1 MGGPGRERA
10 PFLRE
15 SERRPPSACV
25 PAPARPPHHLAGAD
39 NKFSQVAQVT
49 TARGHVA
56 PARGGGPGRDAPG
69 AREHARRGRRR
80 RRRRGP
86 GPGRRG
92 ARRGGARRAG
102 RGGYRRRRRSGRA
115 SRRGGGGRGGE
126 GVLPAVPVRP
136 QGPLRRRVTGGEPAG
151 RQGRRARRG
160 GGRRGPGDA
169 VAGRDAERGEPEQ
182 VHRGARERAVG
193 APEGPRPAP
202 GAGLLR
208 PHRRAARAGGER
220 GQVDRGPRPARAA
233 RLRADGQGLPG
244 PGERGGRR
252 EPARHERGGPDPPD
266 ALPLAGPRG
275 GVPVHAVLHGVDVLH
290 DGGECI
296 SHPRR
301 TRARSGGGR
310 RRGTGD

>member
-1 MGGPGRERA
+1 MHLTAPPTGDVAPPGRGGPG
-10 PFLRE
+10 
-15 SERRPPSACV
+15 
-25 PAPARPPHHLAGAD
+25 G
-39 NKFSQVAQVT
+39 
-49 TARGHVA
+49 
-56 PARGGGPGRDAPG
+56 DAPG
-69 AREHARRGRRR
+69 AREHARRGRRG
-80 RRRRGP
+80 RRGP

-102 RGGYRRRRRSGRA
+102 RGRRGRSRGAPARRG
-115 SRRGGGGRGGE
+115 GGGGRGGE
-126 GVLPAVPVRP
+126 GVLPAVPVLP
-136 QGPLRRRVTGGEPAG
+136 QGPLCRRVAGGEPEG
-151 RQGRRARRG
+151 RQGGRARRR

-169 VAGRDAERGEPEQ
+169 VAGRDAERDEPEQ
-182 VHRGARERAVG
+182 VHRGDRERAVG

-233 RLRADGQGLPG
+233 GLRADGQGVQG

-275 GVPVHAVLHGVDVLH
+275 DLPVHAVLHDVDVHH

-296 SHPRR
+296 SNPRR
-301 TRARSGGGR
+301 PRARSGGGR
-310 RRGTGD
+310 RRGAGD